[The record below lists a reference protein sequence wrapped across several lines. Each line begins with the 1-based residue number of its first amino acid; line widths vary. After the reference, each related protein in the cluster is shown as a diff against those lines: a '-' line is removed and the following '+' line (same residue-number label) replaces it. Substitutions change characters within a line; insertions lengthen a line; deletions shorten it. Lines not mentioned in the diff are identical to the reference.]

1 MCFGQITRTE
11 DGRNTILA
19 EYIWTKLNRN
29 NIRLTTSYLTFDVS
43 HVFGLLSQSTDTVK
57 MRRAVAERETSMKR
71 AATENK
77 KLERLVKELEGNLAD
92 ADEKEA
98 R

>member
-1 MCFGQITRTE
+1 M
-11 DGRNTILA
+11 
-19 EYIWTKLNRN
+19 
-29 NIRLTTSYLTFDVS
+29 
-43 HVFGLLSQSTDTVK
+43 K
-57 MRRAVAERETSMKR
+57 MRRAVAEREAGVKR
-71 AATENK
+71 AAAENK

>member
-1 MCFGQITRTE
+1 
-11 DGRNTILA
+11 
-19 EYIWTKLNRN
+19 
-29 NIRLTTSYLTFDVS
+29 
-43 HVFGLLSQSTDTVK
+43 

-98 R
+98 RYVK